1 MKTKLISMV
10 LTVAM
15 AVSPAATMIHAADY
29 SSGYQNEPTGTYYQI
44 FNDVPSSHWAFSYI
58 GDMVQRGVLNGY
70 PDGNFYPNNTVTR
83 AEFAKI
89 MVGAAQIPVYQPG
102 YKYFQDVEVDAWYAP
117 YVHSAYPF
125 LSGYVYRTGRYYK
138 PNDAALRE
146 DIAVALVKLKGYD
159 ISYATT
165 STLSDKFDDI
175 SSISNDARPYVAVAV
190 ERGLVSGYGDRTF
203 RGQNT
208 ISRGEAA
215 AMLWRAYQYGNDNKV
230 FDDDQYTASGNNYYD
245 DDDNYYDD
253 DYGYTE
259 TPSVTATP
267 TPTPKPTRTPRP
279 TSTPIPTPEPTEEP
293 TPTSTPEPTPT
304 PEPEKEWEV
313 RTVDGVYIDEN
324 MSFEYMTYDL
334 NNNWLYYYDS
344 EANEINIYDVYEDEV
359 IPFIDCSEINVM
371 EDTLETVIGTPD
383 ESKGNYYKDMTV
395 HGIGYD
401 SYMNRLYVTISTDTM
416 SDIGGLSDIYI
427 GDRIKGVFYINLGD
441 DTLSNFTESDRIISG
456 SYGDNLYSGTGVYF
470 SIIDRDNYEILTK
483 LGNPV
488 GGVIPVNNFIIDG
501 KWYYLKYEAG
511 PIMYET
517 YDYSE
522 TKIIRDFEKISIAAS
537 NSNNFYVLDS
547 EDRLIRCDLDG
558 NLSVLFN
565 LSDVAIKDM
574 KRLFFS
580 VNDYHEMIVTDDED
594 VVLLPDDTCLRV
606 IRKVR

>member
-1 MKTKLISMV
+1 MKKVFMSLITITMMFTNITSS
-10 LTVAM
+10 L
-15 AVSPAATMIHAADY
+15 AV
-29 SSGYQNEPTGTYYQI
+29 GYGEELQNQPSKTYTQT
-44 FNDVPSSHWAFSYI
+44 FSTFSDVPESYWAFSYI
-58 GDMVQRGVLNGY
+58 EEMVDRGVLSGY
-70 PDGNFYPNNTVTR
+70 PNGRFYPDNNVSR

-89 MVGAAQIPVYQPG
+89 MVTAGGILLSYDSTQ
-102 YKYFQDVEVDAWYAP
+102 YFQDVPISHWSHP
-117 YVHSAYPF
+117 YVSSAMYYLTGYNTPYGNYYYP
-125 LSGYVYRTGRYYK
+125 
-138 PNDAALRE
+138 DQAALRE

-159 ISYATT
+159 LLGADESILTT
-165 STLSDKFDDI
+165 MFTDA
-175 SSISNDARPYVAVAV
+175 SSISSDAKKYVAVAV
-190 ERGLVSGYGDRTF
+190 ERGLISGYEDNTF
-203 RGQNT
+203 KGQSSIT
-208 ISRGEAA
+208 RAEAA
-215 AMLWRAYQYGNDNKV
+215 TLLWRAYQYGNDNKFV
-230 FDDDQYTASGNNYYD
+230 PTDDSSAEVINPTIMPEYEV
-245 DDDNYYDD
+245 
-253 DYGYTE
+253 TE
-259 TPSVTATP
+259 EPAVVPVKTKEPIEDPIP
-267 TPTPKPTRTPRP
+267 TPTP
-279 TSTPIPTPEPTEEP
+279 EPMEEP
-293 TPTSTPEPTPT
+293 TPTPTPEPTPT
-304 PEPEKEWEV
+304 PKPEKEWEV

-344 EANEINIYDVYEDEV
+344 EANEINIYNVYGDEV
-359 IPFIDCSEINVM
+359 ISFIDCSEINVM

-401 SYMNRLYVTISTDTM
+401 SYMNRLYVTVSTRII
-416 SDIGGLSDIYI
+416 SDIGGLSDRYI
-427 GDRIKGVFYINLGD
+427 GDNIKGIFYINLDD

-522 TKIIRDFEKISIAAS
+522 TKIIRDFEKISFAAS